1 MCIMIV
7 CLAENEFRNLMQD
20 KRLHLP
26 MRWDGKDFEAAL
38 SEVFDTYISEL
49 RSYYESQPGHGRYP
63 GVDVNIPEIS
73 SICSEIKSC
82 VQEYHNGFPGRA
94 FLILSQV
101 MDQLI
106 KSPLDIYQ
114 KNGSFEMFEEDNLQL
129 YRIREVECGT
139 TYKRKDIFHVPV
151 SARSMIATCRYSI
164 AGYPSLYL
172 TTSIKL
178 GLEETTDNRRKAIA
192 SRFKLVRS
200 QQKVNIQVLE
210 LGIKPQ
216 DFFVED
222 RLYNGETI
230 GRYISSEKLSAPY
243 VRASY
248 LRWYPIIAAC
258 SFIRANRSAPFAS
271 EYIIPQLLM
280 QWVRTKSRRDS
291 LMGIRYFSCASMR
304 ASDMGFDYV
313 FPVNNCDYC
322 DNYCSV
328 LRDAFVL
335 TNPVFLREY
344 EEDRQC
350 EVALNEMGNLDK
362 I

>member
-1 MCIMIV
+1 MIV
-7 CLAENEFRNLMQD
+7 CLAESEFQELMRD

-26 MRWDGKDFEAAL
+26 MRWDGRNFETAL

-49 RSYYESQPGHGRYP
+49 RSFYETQQEPSEYCGID
-63 GVDVNIPEIS
+63 VDIPEIA

-106 KSPLDIYQ
+106 QSPLDIYR
-114 KNGSFEMFEEDNLQL
+114 KNGSLEMLEEDSLQL
-129 YRIREVECGT
+129 YRIRKVECGT
-139 TYKRKDIFHVPV
+139 TYKRKDIFHVPA

-200 QQKVNIQVLE
+200 QKKVDIRVLE

-216 DFFVED
+216 DFFAED
-222 RLYNGETI
+222 RPKDNKTI
-230 GRYISSEKLSAPY
+230 RRHISSERLSVSY
-243 VRASY
+243 VRENY

-291 LMGIRYFSCASMR
+291 LMGIRYFSCASIR

-322 DNYCSV
+322 DDYCSV

-350 EVALNEMGNLDK
+350 EKALNEMGDLDK